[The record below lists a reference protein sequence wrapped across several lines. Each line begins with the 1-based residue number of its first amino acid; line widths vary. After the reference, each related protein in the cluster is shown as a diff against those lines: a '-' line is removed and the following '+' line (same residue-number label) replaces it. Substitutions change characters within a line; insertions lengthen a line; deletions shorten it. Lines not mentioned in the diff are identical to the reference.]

1 MKVSA
6 EKKAE
11 EKAGASI
18 LSYAVYTAL
27 GILIIIL
34 IVFIYDRIRKA
45 RKEVQ

>member
-6 EKKAE
+6 E
-11 EKAGASI
+11 EKADTSI